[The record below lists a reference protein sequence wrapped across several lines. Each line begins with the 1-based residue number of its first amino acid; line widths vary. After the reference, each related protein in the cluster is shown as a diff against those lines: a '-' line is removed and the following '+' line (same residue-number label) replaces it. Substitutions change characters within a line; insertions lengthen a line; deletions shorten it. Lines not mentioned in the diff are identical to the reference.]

1 MITCHVPWSGR
12 LLPNTQAPRSFR
24 VRLDCVALKNKQVTV
39 RKNFPERV
47 CGVNV
52 ADFAPKAQSSCAAES
67 DASLV
72 SVHSPAFTDG
82 WPRARCGPRARWHPG
97 RTDAPGEAHVECG
110 AAPKIRAALE
120 FRGVRHAGGTEAS
133 PARAAQ
139 AERDIWAVS

>member
-1 MITCHVPWSGR
+1 M
-12 LLPNTQAPRSFR
+12 
-24 VRLDCVALKNKQVTV
+24 
-39 RKNFPERV
+39 
-47 CGVNV
+47 NV

-72 SVHSPAFTDG
+72 SVHSPMFTEG

-120 FRGVRHAGGTEAS
+120 FRGVRHAGGGEAS
-133 PARAAQ
+133 PARGAQ